1 MFRQKFCD
9 VCPWMYGVGK
19 FIASGQLVKFNLF
32 FEESQINDDLL
43 PMSFAPSH
51 TDDIDLE
58 TYITDV
64 NDMQKN
70 GIQFNKNNLPHE
82 GDLSFRWNAK

>member
-1 MFRQKFCD
+1 
-9 VCPWMYGVGK
+9 
-19 FIASGQLVKFNLF
+19 LF

-64 NDMQKN
+64 NDMQKME
-70 GIQFNKNNLPHE
+70 FNLIKIIFHMRETFLFAEMPNNIFLLA
-82 GDLSFRWNAK
+82 DKI